1 MFQAV
6 TSEAVLSHRGM
17 PRMNQVPEA
26 ADTAAADTARPD
38 ESFVGRWSRRKRAE
52 PEKREVED
60 VRVVAAREEEQR
72 ALDAAR
78 APAPVAPVT
87 PPADLPAIESL
98 TADSDYGR
106 FMQPDVPLA
115 ARNAAMKKLFTDPH
129 FNVMDGLDTYIDDYT
144 KADPIPESMLRGLAQ
159 SRMLKLFNYDKEDA
173 EDAAEL
179 ARLRAERAV
188 AEGHAADTAAAA
200 PAPAAVQPEVEPIA
214 AVPLPADSIPT
225 DSIPAEHHPAV
236 NLPAANL
243 SAKSA
248 A

>member
-1 MFQAV
+1 M
-6 TSEAVLSHRGM
+6 TGR
-17 PRMNQVPEA
+17 
-26 ADTAAADTARPD
+26 TD

-60 VRVVAAREEEQR
+60 GRVTVAREEAREEEQR
-72 ALDAAR
+72 ALEAAR

-106 FMQPDVPLA
+106 FMKPDVPLA

-144 KADPIPESMLRGLAQ
+144 KEDPIPESMLRGLAQ

-173 EDAAEL
+173 EDAAAL
-179 ARLRAERAV
+179 ARLRAERAA
-188 AEGHAADTAAAA
+188 AEGQAVETGATASPAEAIAAQPDAEPNFVATPITANTPAGSTFVDDVSADIAAA
-200 PAPAAVQPEVEPIA
+200 QG
-214 AVPLPADSIPT
+214 LPATTIS
-225 DSIPAEHHPAV
+225 SKPATSKPAT
-236 NLPAANL
+236 
-243 SAKSA
+243 
-248 A
+248 